1 MTYHPVS
8 PGRLL
13 LFLQNTQETSV
24 LQNSLETIHLTQLS
38 YFIKREA
45 GDLPK

>member
-1 MTYHPVS
+1 MTHHPGN

-38 YFIKREA
+38 YFIKTEA
-45 GDLPK
+45 GVLPK